1 MIALLFFVR
10 IAVFFAYFS
19 QNALD
24 FILGWQGELFSSRIG
39 CVEDEA
45 AESTRQLIQREGIRM
60 FSEKAPNL
68 RLFPSPAPAKG
79 FQCQNSAVLPK
90 LNSRRREGKRIARLL
105 PNSVAPEIQPCVC
118 LSKLILA
125 LCKPLCSVSGQ
136 AEENHTPPSHKP
148 PHGPYRARQSTL
160 RPSP

>member
-60 FSEKAPNL
+60 FSEKAPNF

-90 LNSRRREGKRIARLL
+90 LDCWR
-105 PNSVAPEIQPCVC
+105 
-118 LSKLILA
+118 
-125 LCKPLCSVSGQ
+125 
-136 AEENHTPPSHKP
+136 
-148 PHGPYRARQSTL
+148 
-160 RPSP
+160 